1 MSALGLEIENGF
13 AVGKNP
19 RDMSETELA
28 ALGHTKTRITKVIRQ
43 KCLDCC
49 GNMPS
54 EVRRCVSA
62 SCALWPYRMGRN
74 PFYGSGAE
82 DGGDDAAEAIGGGHG

>member
-1 MSALGLEIENGF
+1 MTGLETEYGH

-28 ALGHTKTRITKVIRQ
+28 ALGHTKTRITRVIRL

-54 EVRRCVSA
+54 EVRRCIST

-74 PFYGSGAE
+74 PFYGTGADEADEPEVE
-82 DGGDDAAEAIGGGHG
+82 DQADV